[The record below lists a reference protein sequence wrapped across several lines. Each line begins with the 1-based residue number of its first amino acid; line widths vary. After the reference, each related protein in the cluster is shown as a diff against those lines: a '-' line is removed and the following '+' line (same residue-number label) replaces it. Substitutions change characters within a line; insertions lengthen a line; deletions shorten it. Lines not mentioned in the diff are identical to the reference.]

1 MAKPS
6 RSTLEGGRLV
16 IQRYG
21 YILLILM
28 MLGIQTAIAQEPVSQ
43 IRIGTSSP
51 NVVFQVDGVT
61 YQSAQTFF
69 WSRGSKH
76 IVSLVAFQ
84 DSRSSGSRYLF
95 TGWTLADGTTF
106 GQSST
111 LTVTADPSITS
122 LIANVT
128 LEHTLLLYFYDCPD
142 PLIRCPGSNG
152 QVTLNGTVYYGGTQL
167 WVTAGANVIIAAEP
181 YPGFVFGGW
190 SQAFGVDAD
199 RRPLQTFVH
208 DRPRNIFAR
217 FDGAKP
223 VRLETVP
230 PDLTILVD
238 RTPIRTPANVDW
250 AFGAPKLLGA
260 LSPQRDAFGALFVL
274 EGFDGLPKGQNVIYT
289 PPVGANNAV
298 TVTARF
304 IRGAAF
310 NVSTS
315 PVGLKVKVQG
325 SDNPVGYN
333 FYAGV
338 DRKVDVEAPLETT
351 DSNGRKYVF
360 EGWNNEGSAVQ
371 TVTVPEKGINLI
383 ARYRKLPRVIVDTQ
397 PSGYPVL
404 VDGAICATP
413 CILDRPTAATARI
426 AAPALASLNSEVSR
440 MEFNGWQ
447 DSGPLA
453 APERSVTFDADA
465 KSLVATYQSAH
476 KIFVGANP
484 ENAARFSFSPPSP
497 DGFYRFGT
505 NVTLSV
511 DAQRGFRFRR
521 WDGDLAGTF
530 ANTVLAVTGPR
541 QATANFDIVP
551 FTDPAGVRNAAGETP
566 EPGVAPGSIAAIIGA
581 NLVDRTEQGPSG
593 PLAQTLAG
601 AVLRL
606 GTRLLPLFWVSPER
620 IDFQVPSDL
629 EPGNYGLTIQRTGQP
644 EVTTS
649 MLVVRNAPGLFTR
662 DAGPATPVGQ
672 TPIVLAIRANNTQVT
687 ADSPAVPG
695 EQLTLLAT
703 GSGRYD
709 LSAPDGFPLP
719 DFLAYR
725 LLDPVDILLG
735 DATITP
741 SFAGGRGGQVGV
753 NAIRFTVPSNAVP
766 GSTLNLRLR
775 TGERLSNT
783 AALPIRP

>member
-1 MAKPS
+1 MLETS
-6 RSTLEGGRLV
+6 RTTLEGGRPV

-21 YILLILM
+21 YILLFLM
-28 MLGIQTAIAQEPVSQ
+28 MLGMQTATAQEPVSQ
-43 IRIGTSSP
+43 IRVGTSTP
-51 NVVFQVDGVT
+51 NVVFQVDGVA
-61 YQSAQTFF
+61 YQSTQTFF

-76 IVSLVAFQ
+76 IVSLVALQ
-84 DSRSSGSRYLF
+84 DSRSSGSRYTF

-111 LTVTADPSITS
+111 ITVTADPSITS
-122 LIANVT
+122 LIATVT
-128 LEHTLLLYFYDCPD
+128 LEHTILLYFYDCPN

-152 QVTLNGTVYYGGTQL
+152 QVTVNGTIYYGGTQL
-167 WVTAGANVIIAAEP
+167 WITAGANVTITAEP
-181 YPGFVFGGW
+181 YAGFVFGGW

-199 RRPLQTFVH
+199 RRPLQTFAH
-208 DRPRNIFAR
+208 DRPRNVFAR

-238 RTPIRTPANVDW
+238 RTSIRTPADVDW

-274 EGFDGLPKGQNVIYT
+274 EGFDGFPKGQNVLYT
-289 PPVGANNAV
+289 PAVGANNSV

-310 NVSTS
+310 NVSTN

-338 DRKVDVEAPLETT
+338 DRKVDVDAPLETT

-360 EGWNNEGSAVQ
+360 EGWNNAGTAAQ
-371 TVTVPEKGINLI
+371 TITVPEKGINLI
-383 ARYRKLPRVIVDTQ
+383 ATYRKLPRVIVDTR
-397 PSGYPVL
+397 PSGYL
-404 VDGAICATP
+404 LQVDGAMCLTP
-413 CILDRPTAATARI
+413 CVLDRPNATTARVV
-426 AAPALASLNSEVSR
+426 APAIASLNSEVSR
-440 MEFNGWQ
+440 MEFTGWQ
-447 DSGPLA
+447 DSGGEPQM
-453 APERSVTFDADA
+453 ERSVTFDADA
-465 KSLVATYQSAH
+465 KSLIATYQSAH

-505 NVTLSV
+505 NVTMSV
-511 DAQRGFRFRR
+511 EPQRGFRFRR
-521 WDGDLAGTF
+521 WDGDLTGTF
-530 ANTVLAVTGPR
+530 ASAVLSVTGPR

-566 EPGVAPGSIAAIIGA
+566 EPGIAPGSVAAIIGT
-581 NLVDRTEQGPSG
+581 NLVDRTEQGPAG

-629 EPGNYGLTIQRTGQP
+629 EPGSYRVTIQRTGQP
-644 EVTTS
+644 EVTS
-649 MLVVRNAPGLFTR
+649 DMLVVRNAPGIFTR
-662 DAGPATPVGQ
+662 DDGPTGQ
-672 TPIVLAIRANNTQVT
+672 MPIALAIRANNTQVT
-687 ADSPAVPG
+687 AESPAVPG

-719 DFLAYR
+719 DFLTYR
-725 LLDPVDILLG
+725 LLDPVEVLLG
-735 DATITP
+735 DGSISP

-753 NAIRFTVPSNAVP
+753 NAIRFTVPANVTA
-766 GSTLNLRLR
+766 GATLNLRLR
-775 TGERLSNT
+775 VGDRLSNT
-783 AALPIRP
+783 AALPIRK

>member
-1 MAKPS
+1 M
-6 RSTLEGGRLV
+6 

-21 YILLILM
+21 SILFILM
-28 MLGIQTAIAQEPVSQ
+28 MLSIRSATAQEPVSQ
-43 IRIGTSSP
+43 IRIGTSTP
-51 NVVFQVDGVT
+51 NVRFQVDGVD
-61 YQSAQTFF
+61 YQSTQTFF

-76 IVSLVAFQ
+76 IISLVALQ
-84 DSRSSGSRYLF
+84 DSRTSGSRYTF
-95 TGWTLADGTTF
+95 SGWTLADGTTF
-106 GQSST
+106 STSST
-111 LTVTADPSITS
+111 ATITADPSVTSITATV
-122 LIANVT
+122 L
-128 LEHTLLLYFYDCPD
+128 LEHTILLYFYDCPN

-152 QVTLNGTVYYGGTQL
+152 QVTVNGTVYYGGTQVWL
-167 WVTAGANVIIAAEP
+167 TAGSNIVIVAEP
-181 YPGFVFGGW
+181 YAGFVFGGW

-199 RRPLQTFVH
+199 RRPIQTFLH

-230 PDLTILVD
+230 PELTVLVD
-238 RTPIRTPANVDW
+238 RTPIKTPADVDW

-274 EGFDGLPKGQNVIYT
+274 DGFDGLPKGQNVLYT
-289 PPVGANNAV
+289 PAVGANGAV

-338 DRKVDVEAPLETT
+338 DRKIDVDAPLETT
-351 DSNGRKYVF
+351 DSNGRKYIF
-360 EGWNNEGSAVQ
+360 EGWSNDGTAAQ

-383 ARYRKLPRVIVDTQ
+383 ARYRKLPRVIVDTR
-397 PSGYPVL
+397 PSGYL
-404 VDGAICATP
+404 LQVDGAMCLTP
-413 CILDRPTAATARI
+413 CVLDRPTAATVRI
-426 AAPALASLNSEVSR
+426 VAPAIASLNSDVSR

-447 DSGPLA
+447 DA
-453 APERSVTFDADA
+453 AGEAMLERSVTFDGDA
-465 KSLVATYQSAH
+465 KSVVATYQSAH
-476 KIFVGANP
+476 KIFIGASP
-484 ENAARFSFSPPSP
+484 DKAARFSFTPASP

-505 NVTLSV
+505 NVTMSV

-521 WDGDLAGTF
+521 WDGDLVGTF
-530 ANTVLAVTGPR
+530 ANTVLSVTGPK

-551 FTDPAGVRNAAGETP
+551 FADPAGVRNAAGETP
-566 EPGVAPGSIAAIIGA
+566 EPGVAPGSVAAIIGA

-601 AVLRL
+601 AVVRI

-620 IDFQVPSDL
+620 IDFEVPSDL
-629 EPGNYGLTIQRTGQP
+629 EPGSYRITIQRSGQP
-644 EVTTS
+644 EVAS
-649 MLVVRNAPGLFTR
+649 DMLVVRNAPGLFTR
-662 DAGPATPVGQ
+662 DDGAAGQ
-672 TPIVLAIRANNTQVT
+672 TPIAVAIRANGTQIT

-703 GSGRYD
+703 GAGRYD
-709 LSAPDGFPLP
+709 LLAPDGFPLP
-719 DFLAYR
+719 DFLTYK
-725 LLDPVDILLG
+725 LLDPAEVLLG
-735 DATITP
+735 DLTVSPT
-741 SFAGGRGGQVGV
+741 FAGGRGGQVGV
-753 NAIRFTVPSNAVP
+753 NAIRFTVPSSATP
-766 GSTLNLRLR
+766 GATLTLRLKVND
-775 TGERLSNT
+775 RLSNT
-783 AALPIRP
+783 AALPIR